1 MATYTAPLRDMR
13 FVLHELLDAGSLAQ
27 LPGYEQ
33 ATPDLID
40 AVLEAAASKPLFGV
54 CVGMQMLLDCS

>member
-13 FVLHELLDAGSLAQ
+13 FVLHELLDAGALAQ

-40 AVLEAAASKPLFGV
+40 AVLEAAATLSQEVLFPLNLSG
-54 CVGMQMLLDCS
+54 DR